1 MLQIEPTKSSPK
13 ITLNPNTNIHEISGE
28 SYPENS
34 SEFYEPIIKWIEE
47 YLQNLNQEAIFNIE
61 MFYFN
66 SSTSKILIDI
76 FDMFEEA
83 TTEGKKIT
91 VNWLYN
97 KDNDAALEYGEE
109 FAEDFE
115 NLTFNLVEK

>member
-66 SSTSKILIDI
+66 SSTSKILMDI